1 MCFIA
6 AVQIQS
12 FKVFCD
18 LAETESFTK
27 AAQIN
32 GVTQSA
38 VSQQVS
44 SLEKQFKTLLI
55 ERSKKKFR
63 LTREG
68 ELLYEYGKQVI
79 HTYESLI
86 SRLQEVKDIV
96 SGTIRVATIYS
107 IGLHDLPPYLKKFL
121 KGFPTVT
128 VHVEYQRANQ
138 VYEDVV
144 GNVVDLGL
152 VAYPNKD
159 SRLEVIPLREET
171 LVLICHP
178 KHPLAKEKHL
188 KLAHLEAQKFI
199 AFESDIPTRKAIDKI
214 LRDSGVAVKTTMEF
228 DNIETVKRA
237 VEIEA
242 GVSIVPE
249 STVVQEISKQT
260 LVALKFAEPLPT
272 RPLAIIAKKT
282 KVLSPAMRQF
292 IQLLKEPL

>member
-1 MCFIA
+1 M
-6 AVQIQS
+6 QIES

-32 GVTQSA
+32 GITQSA
-38 VSQQVS
+38 VSQQIS
-44 SLEKQFKTLLI
+44 SLERQLRCLLI

-68 ELLYEYGKQVI
+68 QLLYEYGKQVI
-79 HTYESLI
+79 QSYESLL
-86 SRLQEVKDIV
+86 SKLQEVKDII

-107 IGLHDLPPYLKKFL
+107 IGLHDLPPYLKRFL
-121 KGFPTVT
+121 RAHPTVN

-138 VYEDVV
+138 VYDDVL

-152 VAYPNKD
+152 VAYPNRD
-159 SRLEVIPLREET
+159 PRLEIVPLRNET
-171 LVLICHP
+171 LSVICHP
-178 KHPLAKEKHL
+178 NHPLAK
-188 KLAHLEAQKFI
+188 QKSLTLPQLQDQRFI
-199 AFESDIPTRKAIDKI
+199 AFEPDIPTRKAIDKF
-214 LRDSGVAVKTTMEF
+214 LRDHEVTVRTVMEF

-242 GVSIVPE
+242 GISIVPHA
-249 STVVQEISKQT
+249 TVSQEVAKQT
-260 LVALKFAEPLPT
+260 LCSIPFVDTELH
-272 RPLAIIAKKT
+272 RPLAVIYKKG

-292 IQLLKEPL
+292 IRLLQEAA

>member
-1 MCFIA
+1 M
-6 AVQIQS
+6 QIES

-32 GVTQSA
+32 GITQSA
-38 VSQQVS
+38 VSQQIS
-44 SLEKQFKTLLI
+44 SLERQLRCLLI

-68 ELLYEYGKQVI
+68 QLLYEYGKQVI
-79 HTYESLI
+79 QSYESLL
-86 SRLQEVKDIV
+86 SRLQEVKDII

-107 IGLHDLPPYLKKFL
+107 IGLHDLPPYLKRFL
-121 KGFPTVT
+121 RAYPTVN

-138 VYEDVV
+138 VYDDVL

-152 VAYPNKD
+152 VAYPSRD
-159 SRLEVIPLREET
+159 QRLEIVPLRNET
-171 LVLICHP
+171 LSVICHP
-178 KHPLAKEKHL
+178 SHPLAQ
-188 KLAHLEAQKFI
+188 QKSLTLTQLQDQRFI
-199 AFESDIPTRKAIDKI
+199 AFEPDIPTRKAIDKF
-214 LRDSGVAVKTTMEF
+214 LRDHDVTVRTVMEF

-242 GVSIVPE
+242 GISIVPHA
-249 STVVQEISKQT
+249 TVSQEVAKQT
-260 LVALKFAEPLPT
+260 LCSIPFVDTELH
-272 RPLAIIAKKT
+272 RPLAVIYKKS

-292 IQLLKEPL
+292 IRLLQETA

>member
-1 MCFIA
+1 M
-6 AVQIQS
+6 QIES

-32 GVTQSA
+32 GITQSA
-38 VSQQVS
+38 VSQQIS
-44 SLEKQFKTLLI
+44 SLERQLRCLLI

-68 ELLYEYGKQVI
+68 QLLYEYGKQVI
-79 HTYESLI
+79 QSYESLL
-86 SRLQEVKDIV
+86 SKLQEVKDII

-107 IGLHDLPPYLKKFL
+107 IGLHDLPPYLKRFL
-121 KGFPTVT
+121 RAYPTVN

-138 VYEDVV
+138 VYDDVL

-152 VAYPNKD
+152 VAYPSRD
-159 SRLEVIPLREET
+159 QRLEIVPLRNET
-171 LVLICHP
+171 LSVICHP
-178 KHPLAKEKHL
+178 NHPLAQ
-188 KLAHLEAQKFI
+188 QKSLTLTQLQDQRFI
-199 AFESDIPTRKAIDKI
+199 AFEPDIPTRKAIDKF
-214 LRDSGVAVKTTMEF
+214 LRDHDVTVRTVMEF

-242 GVSIVPE
+242 GISIVPHA
-249 STVVQEISKQT
+249 TVSQEVAKQT
-260 LVALKFAEPLPT
+260 LCSIPFVDTELH
-272 RPLAIIAKKT
+272 RPLAVIYKKS

-292 IQLLKEPL
+292 IRLLQETA

>member
-1 MCFIA
+1 M
-6 AVQIQS
+6 QIQS

-32 GVTQSA
+32 SVTQSA

-79 HTYESLI
+79 QTYESLL

-96 SGTIRVATIYS
+96 TGTIRVATIYS

-128 VHVEYQRANQ
+128 VHVEYQRSNQ

-152 VAYPNKD
+152 VAYPVKD
-159 SRLEVIPLREET
+159 SRLEIIPLREET

-178 KHPLAKEKHL
+178 KHPLAKEKNL
-188 KLAHLEAQKFI
+188 KLAHLESQKFI

-214 LRDSGVAVKTTMEF
+214 LRDSGVAVKTMMEF

-249 STVVQEISKQT
+249 STVLQEVSKQT
-260 LVALKFAEPLPT
+260 LAALKFNEPIPT
-272 RPLAIIAKKT
+272 RPLAVIAKKT
-282 KVLSPAMRQF
+282 KILSPAMKQF
-292 IQLLKEPL
+292 IQLLKEPI

>member
-1 MCFIA
+1 M
-6 AVQIQS
+6 QIES

-32 GVTQSA
+32 GITQSA
-38 VSQQVS
+38 VSQQIS
-44 SLEKQFKTLLI
+44 SLERQLRCLLI

-68 ELLYEYGKQVI
+68 QLLYEYGKQVI
-79 HTYESLI
+79 QSYESLL
-86 SRLQEVKDIV
+86 SKLQEVKDII

-107 IGLHDLPPYLKKFL
+107 IGLHDLPPYLKRFL
-121 KGFPTVT
+121 RAYPTVN

-138 VYEDVV
+138 VYDDVL

-152 VAYPNKD
+152 VAYPGRD
-159 SRLEVIPLREET
+159 QRLEIVPLRNET
-171 LVLICHP
+171 LSVICHP
-178 KHPLAKEKHL
+178 NHPLAQ
-188 KLAHLEAQKFI
+188 QKSLTLTQLQDQRFI
-199 AFESDIPTRKAIDKI
+199 AFEPDIPTRKAIDKF
-214 LRDSGVAVKTTMEF
+214 LRDHDVTVRTVMEF

-242 GVSIVPE
+242 GISIVPHA
-249 STVVQEISKQT
+249 TVSQEVAKQT
-260 LVALKFAEPLPT
+260 LCSIPFVDTELH
-272 RPLAIIAKKT
+272 RPLAVIYKKS

-292 IQLLKEPL
+292 IRLLQETA

>member
-1 MCFIA
+1 MQ
-6 AVQIQS
+6 VES

-32 GVTQSA
+32 GITQSA
-38 VSQQVS
+38 VSQQIS
-44 SLEKQFKTLLI
+44 SLERQLRCLLI

-68 ELLYEYGKQVI
+68 QLLYEYGKLIIQS
-79 HTYESLI
+79 YDSLL

-107 IGLHDLPPYLKKFL
+107 IGLHDLPPYLKRFL
-121 KGFPTVT
+121 KAHPTVN
-128 VHVEYQRANQ
+128 VHIEYQRANQ
-138 VYEDVV
+138 VYEDVL

-159 SRLEVIPLREET
+159 PRLETVPLRNET
-171 LVLICHP
+171 LAVICHP
-178 KHPLAKEKHL
+178 HHALARQKSVQ
-188 KLAHLEAQKFI
+188 LAQLRDQRFI
-199 AFESDIPTRKAIDKI
+199 AFEPDIPTRKAIDKF
-214 LRDSGVAVKTTMEF
+214 LRDHDVSVRTVMEF

-242 GVSIVPE
+242 GISIVPGA
-249 STVVQEISKQT
+249 TVAQEVSKNT
-260 LVALKFAEPLPT
+260 LCALPFAEAELH
-272 RPLAIIAKKT
+272 RPLAVIYKRA
-282 KVLSPAMRQF
+282 KVLSPAMKQF
-292 IQLLKEPL
+292 IATLREEL

>member
-1 MCFIA
+1 VWFTS

-68 ELLYEYGKQVI
+68 ELLYEYGKQLI
-79 HTYESLI
+79 QTYESLL

-138 VYEDVV
+138 VYEDVG

-152 VAYPNKD
+152 VAYPTKD

-178 KHPLAKEKHL
+178 KHPLAKETNL
-188 KLAHLEAQKFI
+188 KLSHLEGQKFI

-214 LRDSGVAVKTTMEF
+214 LRDSGVAVKNTMEF

-249 STVVQEISKQT
+249 STVVQEVSKQT
-260 LVALKFAEPLPT
+260 LAALKFSEAIPT

-282 KVLSPAMRQF
+282 KVLSPAMKQF

>member
-1 MCFIA
+1 M
-6 AVQIQS
+6 QIQS

-178 KHPLAKEKHL
+178 KHPLAKEKNL
-188 KLAHLEAQKFI
+188 RLSHLEGQKFI

-249 STVVQEISKQT
+249 STVVQEVSKQT
-260 LVALKFAEPLPT
+260 LVALKFADALPT

-292 IQLLKEPL
+292 IQLLKEPI